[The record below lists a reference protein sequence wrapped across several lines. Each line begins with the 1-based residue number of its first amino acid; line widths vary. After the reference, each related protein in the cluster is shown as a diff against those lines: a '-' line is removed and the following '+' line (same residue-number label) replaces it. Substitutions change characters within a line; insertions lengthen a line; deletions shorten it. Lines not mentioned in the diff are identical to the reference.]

1 MKLTEDQIVT
11 INEAGMGCSIIKTG
25 CTPDAAEDKT
35 LPTNAYLLELKKD
48 GETWFDLVMGES
60 VGIFDT
66 YYDMFG
72 DVMQKMSYTRAHDN
86 HLPLTI
92 PYLHLNQD
100 LRKRNDR

>member
-25 CTPDAAEDKT
+25 CTPDAANDKT

-48 GETWFDLVMGES
+48 GETWFDIVMGES

-66 YYDMFG
+66 YYDLFG
-72 DVMQKMSYTRAHDN
+72 NVMQKMSYTKGSRQPATFN
-86 HLPLTI
+86 NPLNPI
-92 PYLHLNQD
+92 KPKSK
-100 LRKRNDR
+100 RKK

>member
-35 LPTNAYLLELKKD
+35 LPTNAYLLGLKKD

-72 DVMQKMSYTRAHDN
+72 DVMQKMSYTKGTRQPSTFN
-86 HLPLTI
+86 NPLS
-92 PYLHLNQD
+92 PLKP
-100 LRKRNDR
+100 RPKKKK

>member
-1 MKLTEDQIVT
+1 MRLTDDQIVT

-25 CTPDAAEDKT
+25 CTPDAANDKT

-72 DVMQKMSYTRAHDN
+72 NVMQRMSYTKGTRQPATFDN
-86 HLPLTI
+86 PLNPI
-92 PYLHLNQD
+92 KP
-100 LRKRNDR
+100 RSKKKK